1 MSGMDGALSAWL
13 VLVPALTEL
22 GEERMTISRIAC
34 ALIRGIEGIRVNFH
48 LQSRKLI
55 VVNKRG

>member
-1 MSGMDGALSAWL
+1 MDGALSAWL

-22 GEERMTISRIAC
+22 GEERMTISRLAC
-34 ALIRGIEGIRVNFH
+34 ALRGIEGIRVNFH

-55 VVNKRG
+55 LVNKRDE

>member
-1 MSGMDGALSAWL
+1 MDGALSAWL

-34 ALIRGIEGIRVNFH
+34 ALRGIEGIRVNFH

-55 VVNKRG
+55 LVNKRG